1 MSKQNSKKKLSENS
15 KAYLKYSGIGVQM
28 SATILMGVM
37 IGYFLDQKFETDKIF
52 TAVFALVFVV
62 IAIYNVLKDFIK
74 K

>member
-28 SATILMGVM
+28 IATILMGVM